1 MTRIAH
7 LSDLHLLE
15 PNHHKRVGIDRHRL
29 SYLSFGRPL
38 DAQSRRRRFEAC
50 LNRALNNRVDHVLVT
65 GDLTEDGAP
74 AQFEVV
80 ADVLQT
86 LHVDPRQ
93 ITLVPGNH
101 DIYHHPGAWNWAIN
115 GPLADYATTSREG
128 AITVLAHAIIK
139 PIYTLF
145 PQPFTRSAGA
155 VKPVDILAIER
166 IAREHIAKNR
176 TLILAQHHPP
186 TKYWTPILNWIDGL
200 QDDRLMRKLLTHNPN
215 LYVLHGHVHRS
226 RTRRVVGRRHPQ
238 IFSAEAVA
246 TGRNL
251 IRYYTTDGEKLR
263 IDDATTLPTL
273 PTDSRDLGATIG
285 RGLSIYPPAFSD
297 TAAAA

>member
-7 LSDLHLLE
+7 LSDPHILE

-50 LNRALNNRVDHVLVT
+50 LNRALNNGVDHVLVT

-80 ADVLQT
+80 ADVLQS
-86 LHVDPRQ
+86 LRVDPSR

-115 GPLADYATTSREG
+115 GPLAEYAMTSREG
-128 AITVLAHAIIK
+128 AVTVLPDTIIK

-155 VKPVDILAIER
+155 VKRDDILT
-166 IAREHIAKNR
+166 IARLAHERIAKNR
-176 TLILAQHHPP
+176 TIILAQHHPP
-186 TKYWTPILNWIDGL
+186 TKYRTPILNWLDGL
-200 QDDRLMRKLLTHNPN
+200 QDDGLMRTLLTHHPD
-215 LYVLHGHVHRS
+215 LYVLHGHVHRNL
-226 RTRRVVGRRHPQ
+226 TRCVGGRGHAQ
-238 IFSAEAVA
+238 IFSTEAVA
-246 TGRNL
+246 NGRNL
-251 IRYYTTDGEKLR
+251 LRFYATDGSRLR
-263 IDDATTLPTL
+263 VDDATTPTTQ
-273 PTDSRDLGATIG
+273 PTDMHNFNASIG
-285 RGLSIYPPAFSD
+285 RGFGIYPAAFSN
-297 TAAAA
+297 TANA